1 MPGANPT
8 FAECWTQLGLAVK
21 VINAVDLFA
30 NANTPN
36 YVTMEDALVTGLDGI
51 YTPGAVSRLRGAVR
65 DGLNNALTPSTLRN
79 LWRPFWLEMARKI
92 DSPELQ
98 KGGAIP
104 DAVLLRVIRQAM
116 HDGGSNVG
124 GAIQKINSRGM
135 TLDSAGAV
143 SGTGSG
149 AASRITVD
157 KDGYTL
163 ECTGA
168 EDKVF
173 YCDRDQLARDG
184 VRHAEVFEWRP
195 SAGAEDNL
203 YWAGSGSQGK
213 RITSLDAKAGKILI
227 NPSFDQGAATSGD
240 GVALTTTT
248 QLTGWTAGTA
258 ANIKTRS
265 SAPYVYRG
273 FAQDQGV
280 THYGLEF
287 TGNTTL
293 TQVIRTANP
302 GVKLDERVPLRIQ
315 IAWKRLA
322 SATGNLT
329 IRWGA
334 SSATV
339 AIGTGTNDVWN
350 ILAITPGTACYYQ
363 NFNEADLDAQ
373 IEVDTLATG
382 TVVVDDFVVAP
393 YVMLDGTWWA
403 IVGGATCWKR
413 GDTITFDA
421 DADGGTRAIFSYWF
435 WRTYGDDLDLLIEM
449 RGWFPTDN
457 AGGETIADPS

>member
-21 VINAVDLFA
+21 VVNEVDKFA

-36 YVTMEDALVTGLDGI
+36 YVTMEDALVVALDGVF
-51 YTPGAVSRLRGAVR
+51 TPSAFGSLRGLVR
-65 DGLNNALTPSTLRN
+65 SGLNRALTPTNLRG
-79 LWRPFWLEMARKI
+79 LFRPFLQEMCRKI

-98 KGGAIP
+98 KGGAIS
-104 DAVLLRVIRQAM
+104 DATMLRVIRQAM
-116 HDGGSNVG
+116 HDGAANVG
-124 GAIQKINSRGM
+124 GATQKINSRGM
-135 TLDSAGAV
+135 TLDVAGAT
-143 SGTGSG
+143 SGSGSG
-149 AASRITVD
+149 AVHRLTVD

-163 ECTGA
+163 EATGP

-173 YCDRDQLARDG
+173 YCDLDQLSTG
-184 VRHAEVFEWRP
+184 GSRHAEVFEFRP
-195 SAGAEDNL
+195 GAANEDNL
-203 YWAGSGSQGK
+203 YWSGSGSKG
-213 RITSLDAKAGKILI
+213 RTITSLHAKSASIVT
-227 NPSFDQGAATSGD
+227 NPSFDQGASTSGD

-265 SAPYVYRG
+265 SSDYVYRG
-273 FAQDQGV
+273 FKDDTGV

-287 TGNTTL
+287 TGSTTL
-293 TQVIRTANP
+293 TQVLRTASP
-302 GVKLDERVPLRIQ
+302 GGRLDPRVPVYVQ
-315 IAWKRLA
+315 VAWKRLA

-329 IRWGA
+329 VRFGA

-339 AIGTGTNDVWN
+339 AIGTGTNGVWN
-350 ILAITPGTACYYQ
+350 ILKIAVGTGNYYQ
-363 NFNEADLDAQ
+363 NFNEADLDVQ

-382 TVVVDDFVVAP
+382 TVVVDDFVSAP

-403 IVGGATCWKR
+403 VVGGVTPWKR
-413 GDTITFDA
+413 GDTVTFDA

-435 WRTYGDDLDLLIEM
+435 WRTYGDDLGLLIEM
-449 RGWFPTDN
+449 RGWLPSDN
-457 AGGETIADPS
+457 GGTETIADPS